1 MSHLNNHLT
10 AADFHRIR
18 RGTASAEEVAAVGA
32 HVREC
37 AACRALADERL
48 AIGDSAA
55 AFQSAFSLE
64 HEEGGEV
71 RTMPMRSIVGWSAA
85 AAAAIGAMF
94 FLMPRREVARP
105 PAPAPPVVIAVPHP
119 HPHPHPPRDAGW
131 DALIA
136 KTRATGV
143 LPFPAD
149 IRELAAPDMFRGEP
163 NPVDDHAM
171 WPVATAIDDQHPEL
185 RWRAAEGAR
194 CTVVLTSG
202 GKELAR
208 SELLA
213 TPHWRVP
220 IALPRGQ
227 MVRWQVRVERGGAT
241 SIIPAP
247 PAPPAIFRVISE
259 KEHEEIAR
267 AKEETPGDHLL
278 IGLLVAR
285 AGVVDEARR
294 ELRASQDPLAS
305 RLLEQL
311 P

>member
-1 MSHLNNHLT
+1 MSHLSNHVPASDL
-10 AADFHRIR
+10 DRVR
-18 RGTASAEEVAAVGA
+18 RGAASAEEVAAVGA

-64 HEEGGEV
+64 HEEGEV
-71 RTMPMRSIVGWSAA
+71 RAMPVRSIVWWSAA
-85 AAAAIGAMF
+85 AAAAIVAMF
-94 FLMPRREVARP
+94 FLMPRREAARP
-105 PAPAPPVVIAVPHP
+105 PAAAAPVVVAAPQP
-119 HPHPHPPRDAGW
+119 QPRDASW

-136 KTRATGV
+136 ETRATGV

-149 IRELAAPDMFRGEP
+149 LRELAAPDMFRGAP
-163 NPVDDHAM
+163 NRVDDM
-171 WPVATAIDDQHPEL
+171 DLWPVATAVDDERPEL
-185 RWRAAEGAR
+185 RWRAAAGAR
-194 CTVVLTSG
+194 FTVVLTSG

-208 SELLA
+208 SEPLA

-220 IALPRGQ
+220 VALPRGQ

-247 PAPPAIFRVISE
+247 PAPPALFRVIPE
-259 KEHEEIAR
+259 KQHEEIAR
-267 AKEETPGDHLL
+267 AKAEAPEDHLL
-278 IGLLVAR
+278 IGLLAAR

-294 ELRASQDPLAS
+294 ELGASRDPLAS

>member
-1 MSHLNNHLT
+1 MSDLSSHLT
-10 AADFHRIR
+10 EADLDRVR
-18 RGTASAEEVAAVGA
+18 RGVASAEEVAAAGG

-37 AACRALADERL
+37 AQCRALADERL

-55 AFQSAFSLE
+55 ALDAAFSLD
-64 HEEGGEV
+64 HEEGEV
-71 RTMPMRSIVGWSAA
+71 RAMPVRRIVWWSAA

-94 FLMPRREVARP
+94 FLMPRRDVARP
-105 PAPAPPVVIAVPHP
+105 PAPAARVAVAT
-119 HPHPHPPRDAGW
+119 PHPPRDASW

-136 KTRATGV
+136 ETRATGV

-163 NPVDDHAM
+163 NEVQDHAM
-171 WPVATAIDDQHPEL
+171 WPVATAIDDEHPEL
-185 RWRAAEGAR
+185 RWRAADGAR
-194 CTVVLTSG
+194 STVVLTTG
-202 GKELAR
+202 GKDLAR
-208 SELLA
+208 SESLTA
-213 TPHWRVP
+213 THWRVP
-220 IALPRGQ
+220 ITLPRGR

-247 PAPPAIFRVISE
+247 PAPPAIFRVIPE
-259 KEHEEIAR
+259 KEHDQIAR
-267 AKEETPGDHLL
+267 AKAEAPGDHLL
-278 IGLLVAR
+278 LGLLYAR

-294 ELRASQDPLAS
+294 ELGASQDPLAS